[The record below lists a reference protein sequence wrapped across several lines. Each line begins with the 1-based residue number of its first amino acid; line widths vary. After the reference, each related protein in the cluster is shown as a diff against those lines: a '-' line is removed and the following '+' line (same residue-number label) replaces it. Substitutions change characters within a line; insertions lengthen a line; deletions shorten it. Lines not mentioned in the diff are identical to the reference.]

1 MRTKSAFVAA
11 ALLFSAGL
19 VACGGSQ
26 VAVRVTD
33 EGPEGELQPREN
45 ITVEFLPYDRDS
57 IFVAMEEQAA
67 SPRPEIP
74 DTLRSL
80 YAEIIDRQEEWRD
93 AERQW
98 QQWRD
103 SLKALSSS
111 MEGMNEAS
119 AEYKKYYSAFTN
131 LEPKVQALNQQKNEA
146 FESFDSLQ
154 TRTLN
159 FADSIQALRD
169 SWAQTAYDGYL
180 ELTDSIM
187 QARGREMVADTT
199 GADGWVN
206 VTVPGGQW
214 WVHARVSRPFEEVY
228 WNIPL
233 QPAQTDTL
241 ILTPDTAEIRLAL

>member
-11 ALLFSAGL
+11 ALLFTAGL

-33 EGPEGELQPREN
+33 EGPDGELQGQED

-57 IFVAMEEQAA
+57 IFRALEEQAS

-80 YAEIIDRQEEWRD
+80 YAEIIDRQEQWRD

-103 SLKALSSS
+103 SLKALSSA

-119 AEYKKYYSAFTN
+119 AEYKELYSAFT
-131 LEPKVQALNQQKNEA
+131 
-146 FESFDSLQ
+146 D
-154 TRTLN
+154 
-159 FADSIQALRD
+159 
-169 SWAQTAYDGYL
+169 
-180 ELTDSIM
+180 
-187 QARGREMVADTT
+187 
-199 GADGWVN
+199 
-206 VTVPGGQW
+206 
-214 WVHARVSRPFEEVY
+214 
-228 WNIPL
+228 
-233 QPAQTDTL
+233 
-241 ILTPDTAEIRLAL
+241 